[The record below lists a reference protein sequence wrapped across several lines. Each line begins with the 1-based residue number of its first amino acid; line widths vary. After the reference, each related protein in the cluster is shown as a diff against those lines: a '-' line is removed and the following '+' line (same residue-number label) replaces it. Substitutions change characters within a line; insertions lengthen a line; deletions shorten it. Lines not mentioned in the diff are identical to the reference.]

1 VTWSS
6 SHLFLLCCS
15 AQVCLDNTFV
25 LRAISSVDR
34 PFESDGE
41 APPPPDD
48 AESSSAHSS
57 HEYMRQNQQQH
68 SYNEHGQYY
77 HHNAQQQHYNQ
88 QPEPESLSVFK
99 RGIRD
104 LAARHRKTGGLA
116 SQRLVASRLNA
127 AAISLQVGYDCA
139 LV

>member
-1 VTWSS
+1 MD
-6 SHLFLLCCS
+6 H
-15 AQVCLDNTFV
+15 
-25 LRAISSVDR
+25 

-48 AESSSAHSS
+48 AESSSANSS
-57 HEYMRQNQQQH
+57 DEYTRHNQQQD
-68 SYNEHGQYY
+68 EHDRY
-77 HHNAQQQHYNQ
+77 HHQNTQQQHYNQ

-104 LAARHRKTGGLA
+104 LAARHRKPGGLA

-127 AAISLQVGYDCA
+127 AAISLQVGCGCA